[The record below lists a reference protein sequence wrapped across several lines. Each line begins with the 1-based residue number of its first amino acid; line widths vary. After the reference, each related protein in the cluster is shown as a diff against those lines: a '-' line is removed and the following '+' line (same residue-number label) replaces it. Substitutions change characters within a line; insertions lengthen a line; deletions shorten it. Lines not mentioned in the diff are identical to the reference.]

1 MKIER
6 PSLLQSSVSTPV
18 SDIFVRELIQNS
30 WDSADDQRRYIK
42 ESRDTEEVLPFTI
55 DFEFNRSLDNTMR
68 EIALFQINL
77 ETNDDKGYIY
87 MSRNRDNNCG
97 IATQPSY
104 PIV

>member
-42 ESRDTEEVLPFTI
+42 KSMGIEEVLPFTI
-55 DFEFNRSLDNTMR
+55 DFEFDSLTGTEKKSLIDGAKLKELR
-68 EIALFQINL
+68 DQLKSINQNQL
-77 ETNDDKGYIY
+77 DQNGKRFFYVVG
-87 MSRNRDNNCG
+87 
-97 IATQPSY
+97 
-104 PIV
+104 